1 MKELTMEIRIQVF
14 RPEELPEEDRELI
27 QAARAAAQNSYSPY
41 SHFAVG
47 AALRLD
53 NGCIVS
59 GSNQEN
65 AAHPSGMCAERT
77 ALFYAG
83 ARYPNHCV
91 TTLAIDARHP
101 KGWTSA
107 PVPPCGACRQVMLET
122 EQRSGR
128 PMRLLLSG
136 SEQVYVIAGIRQL
149 LPLQFGQSF
158 LE

>member
-1 MKELTMEIRIQVF
+1 MEIRIQVF

-65 AAHPSGMCAERT
+65 AAYPSGMCAERT

-83 ARYPNHCV
+83 ARYPGHCV
-91 TTLAIDARHP
+91 TTLAIAARHP